1 MSDPVSVQTPEPTA
15 QVASTPQP
23 AQQSAEPVAQQNVT
37 QTEVKFLADG
47 TGKFVDG
54 FEKFLPEDIR
64 DHSAIKKHT
73 TVADLFKAKIG
84 AESLIGKKVSEYLES
99 DNPAVVAERNK
110 HFGVPEKPE
119 DYKIDLKLP
128 EGFQMGTEGIQ
139 KFRETAHKLGLP
151 AKFVEPLAQ
160 FETDLW
166 IEHAQKQ
173 AQAAEAEKQTA
184 ESVLR
189 EEWKG
194 DSYDKNIRTVKN
206 LLTKELGLTEDDF
219 SKPIGNNAALLKALV
234 AKVVPAFG
242 EDRLIEGAMTHTVES
257 AEAQLTALNREMI
270 AMNPNTPEY
279 RAKLDEKKNLL
290 SKMK

>member
-1 MSDPVSVQTPEPTA
+1 MSEEVQTPEP
-15 QVASTPQP
+15 VVEPTPQP
-23 AQQSAEPVAQQNVT
+23 ENIEQPVETPVAPENVT

-110 HFGVPEKPE
+110 HFGVPEKAE
-119 DYKIDLKLP
+119 DYKLDIKLP
-128 EGFQMGTEGIQ
+128 EGFEMGTEGIER
-139 KFRETAHKLGLP
+139 FRKAALEMGLP
-151 AKFVEPLAQ
+151 EKYAQPLAQ

-166 IEHAQKQ
+166 VEHAQKQ
-173 AQAAEAEKQTA
+173 AEAVEAEKQAA
-184 ESVLR
+184 EQALR
-189 EEWKG
+189 DEWKA
-194 DSYDKNIRTVKN
+194 DTYDKNLRTVKN
-206 LLTKELGLTEDDF
+206 LLTKELGLSDEDF
-219 SKPIGNNAALLKALV
+219 SKPIGNNPALLKALID
-234 AKVVPAFG
+234 KVVPAFG
-242 EDRLIEGAMTHTVES
+242 EDKLIEGGMTHSSES
-257 AEAQLTALNREMI
+257 AEAQMLTLNKEMI
-270 AMNPNTPEY
+270 GMNPNTPEY

-290 SKMK
+290 SRMK

>member
-1 MSDPVSVQTPEPTA
+1 MSNQATVQTPEPAATA
-15 QVASTPQP
+15 PTPQP
-23 AQQSAEPVAQQNVT
+23 AQASAEPTPTNVT
-37 QTEVKFLADG
+37 QTEVKFIADG
-47 TGKFVDG
+47 TGKFVEG

-64 DHSAIKKHT
+64 DHSAIKKHA
-73 TVADLFKAKIG
+73 TVADLFKAKIS

-119 DYKIDLKLP
+119 GYKIDITLP
-128 EGFQMGTEGIQ
+128 EGFQMGTEGIE
-139 KFRETAHKLGLP
+139 KFRQTAHKLGLP
-151 AKFVEPLAQ
+151 EKFAQPLAQ
-160 FETDLW
+160 FEADLW
-166 IEHAQKQ
+166 VEHAKKQ
-173 AQAAEAEKQTA
+173 EQAALEEKQSA
-184 ESVLR
+184 ESALR
-189 EEWKG
+189 EAWKG
-194 DSYDKNIRTVKN
+194 EAYDKNIRSVKN
-206 LLTKELGLTEDDF
+206 LLTKELGLSEDDF
-219 SKPIGNNAALLKALV
+219 SKPIGNNPALLKALV
-234 AKVVPAFG
+234 SKVVPAFG

>member
-1 MSDPVSVQTPEPTA
+1 MSEEAIQTPAP
-15 QVASTPQP
+15 VAEAPTPQP
-23 AQQSAEPVAQQNVT
+23 VEAPVTPENVT

-119 DYKIDLKLP
+119 GYKLDVKLP
-128 EGFQMGTEGIQ
+128 EGFQMGTEGIER
-139 KFRETAHKLGLP
+139 FRKVAHELGLP
-151 AKFVEPLAQ
+151 EKFAGPLAQ

-166 IEHAQKQ
+166 VEHAQKQ
-173 AQAAEAEKQTA
+173 AQAAETEKQEA
-184 ESVLR
+184 EASLR

-194 DSYDKNIRTVKN
+194 DTYDKNLRTVKS
-206 LLTKELGLTEDDF
+206 LLTKELGLTDDDF
-219 SKPIGNNAALLKALV
+219 TKPIGNNPALLKALV
-234 AKVVPAFG
+234 SKVVPAFG
-242 EDRLIEGAMTHTVES
+242 EDRLIEGGMTHSVES
-257 AEAQLTALNREMI
+257 AEAQMTALNREMI
-270 AMNPNTPEY
+270 KMNPNTPEY